1 MGNVDGLND
10 GNFDGRIYITKYI
23 NFPEPVTIQALRVH
37 AETFDGV
44 DQSLVLSVYGEN
56 GTACDYTDLVSDGD
70 NVISLDKHGDEK
82 IIKFQIGTVLNN
94 GFVTEM
100 EFFGENLKPSITGL
114 SVSEVT
120 DVTTTLSWTN
130 PVHPNFEGVEVFK
143 DGNLV
148 YKGANETY
156 KVSNLEDNTIYNY
169 EVYSCFSDGL
179 RGNVKSVS
187 AKTLE
192 IYEVLDVSDLQVNSE
207 KTSIRFDW
215 LNWAHLKFDHVD
227 IYRDEI
233 FLTSVSDAFYI
244 DDSLEVDKAYNYK
257 FITVDVDGI
266 KSTGLLMAART
277 KSDLVPPG
285 EITGLN
291 TTSAE
296 SSISFTWTN
305 PLDEDFDHVNI
316 YRDNNLLK
324 GLSTVSFEDDF
335 LLLDTAYSYSLK
347 TVDTYGNEST
357 GIDIQVRTLGKTESL
372 TLLFTNRLDK
382 ISPNDILKYTF
393 SNEIQSVDID
403 SNFSFEK
410 ALSNRDLDIT
420 LIDNVVDD
428 VVNVTLT
435 VTDIENQVYVKEFS
449 YLTISSE
456 NMDLNKSLN
465 FQWFTLFVYELVS
478 KIRESVVI
486 IIVSTLVLLALVVGA
501 FWLLGL
507 SKKIIK
513 KSK

>member
-1 MGNVDGLND
+1 
-10 GNFDGRIYITKYI
+10 
-23 NFPEPVTIQALRVH
+23 
-37 AETFDGV
+37 
-44 DQSLVLSVYGEN
+44 
-56 GTACDYTDLVSDGD
+56 
-70 NVISLDKHGDEK
+70 
-82 IIKFQIGTVLNN
+82 
-94 GFVTEM
+94 
-100 EFFGENLKPSITGL
+100 
-114 SVSEVT
+114 
-120 DVTTTLSWTN
+120 
-130 PVHPNFEGVEVFK
+130 
-143 DGNLV
+143 
-148 YKGANETY
+148 
-156 KVSNLEDNTIYNY
+156 
-169 EVYSCFSDGL
+169 
-179 RGNVKSVS
+179 
-187 AKTLE
+187 
-192 IYEVLDVSDLQVNSE
+192 
-207 KTSIRFDW
+207 
-215 LNWAHLKFDHVD
+215 LKFDHVD